1 MMMIYCNILL
11 LLIWNSC
18 KYTEVSI
25 ALKKNL
31 VVTYTKCSC
40 RAIKQISN
48 KFHNYKG
55 SNNHNNLFGEFCRH
69 GIKIWEGEPNL
80 FNFQS
85 ISILTIRCTRRQKQ
99 FLCLNIVLHNKT
111 GPLFLKFNRC
121 EKSFSFIMKIAHSV
135 DVASLK
141 LRALMS
147 RTTTSAY
154 VKVQW

>member
-1 MMMIYCNILL
+1 MPDYIHSYNTRWSATTSKFCVMSSRLEQLKNSFSRSGVRLRNALPGNIKKSAGRNLL
-11 LLIWNSC
+11 TLN
-18 KYTEVSI
+18 KSI
-25 ALKKNL
+25 LHL
-31 VVTYTKCSC
+31 TPSFILEDV
-40 RAIKQISN
+40 
-48 KFHNYKG
+48 
-55 SNNHNNLFGEFCRH
+55 
-69 GIKIWEGEPNL
+69 
-80 FNFQS
+80 QS
-85 ISILTIRCTRRQKQ
+85 ISILTINCTRRQKQ

-121 EKSFSFIMKIAHSV
+121 EKSFSFIMKIANSV